1 MFPMFRCLTIRQDS
15 RFTVDIVA
23 GDNATNWRIRE
34 LVNRHVSHFL
44 TPSRLKPPT
53 YEIYQRTADRQC
65 IYNSSAR
72 NSTRSPTSSFLSR
85 PRIHLFSSST
95 KTKTKRRTLAM
106 KQFDKLHNVEQ
117 LNEKIYNA
125 TAARDANRLMD
136 PILIDN
142 RGQLKARDLRILAH
156 EI

>member
-1 MFPMFRCLTIRQDS
+1 
-15 RFTVDIVA
+15 
-23 GDNATNWRIRE
+23 
-34 LVNRHVSHFL
+34 
-44 TPSRLKPPT
+44 
-53 YEIYQRTADRQC
+53 
-65 IYNSSAR
+65 
-72 NSTRSPTSSFLSR
+72 
-85 PRIHLFSSST
+85 
-95 KTKTKRRTLAM
+95 M